1 MVTTVG
7 HRRWGAPTNCPYA
20 VPRRATSP
28 VPRRATSPVQRRA
41 TSPAPQLWR
50 ATSPAPQLWRER
62 CAAALTRLWQRAEQ
76 NRRVPFFDSST

>member
-1 MVTTVG
+1 MLSTVG

-28 VPRRATSPVQRRA
+28 VQR
-41 TSPAPQLWR
+41 R